1 MAIHQTERAFQ
12 VTGMSCG
19 HCQRSVDAAIRE
31 LKDVTDVRVDLVLGL
46 ASVTGTA
53 SDSEIAFAI
62 ESAGYQAKRV
72 SIE

>member
-1 MAIHQTERAFQ
+1 MTIHQTERVFQ
-12 VTGMSCG
+12 VSGMSCG

-31 LKDVTDVRVDLVLGL
+31 LKDVTDVRIDLVAGL

-53 SDSEIAFAI
+53 SHSEIAFAI
-62 ESAGYQAKRV
+62 ESAGYQANRV